1 MPHYAVDY
9 YDADAKVLVR
19 YALTDF
25 GFEMLT
31 KGLSKELPNLAPVSD
46 ISLSFPMKDA
56 VEEIFETVISFN
68 AFELLFNAPED
79 RSEDMEALQLLIEL
93 ASKKQQ
99 LGEKVD
105 IRKLATE
112 HGLDPDLAAQVWKVN
127 LSFEEQA
134 QRKFKA

>member
-1 MPHYAVDY
+1 
-9 YDADAKVLVR
+9 
-19 YALTDF
+19 
-25 GFEMLT
+25 
-31 KGLSKELPNLAPVSD
+31 
-46 ISLSFPMKDA
+46 
-56 VEEIFETVISFN
+56 
-68 AFELLFNAPED
+68 
-79 RSEDMEALQLLIEL
+79 MEALQLLIEL